1 MESKPSVFGR
11 SLQLVD
17 GDLRFDEGDFKGVS
31 GRDNFLQSLQ
41 IMIETPFA
49 TDMFNV
55 NYGFDLLSIF
65 KSPHNV
71 QLAKELIRL
80 NIVKSVSRDDRV
92 REIKEVVFDDDSRFF
107 EILPD
112 QQADENRRKRKTE
125 RRWQAVAVLETI
137 PEGEVAFKLEGAGLR
152 T

>member
-11 SLQLVD
+11 SLELFE

-41 IMIETPFA
+41 VMIETPFA
-49 TDMFNV
+49 TDIFNV
-55 NYGFDLLSIF
+55 TYGFDLLEIL

-71 QLAKELIRL
+71 RLAKELIRL
-80 NIVKSVSRDDRV
+80 NIVKTVSRDDRV
-92 REIKEVVFDDDSRFF
+92 REIKEVVFDDESRFF

-112 QQADENRRKRKTE
+112 QNADESPRKRKTE
-125 RRWQAVAVLETI
+125 RRWEAVVVLQTI
-137 PEGEVAFKLEGAGLR
+137 PEEEVAFKLEGAGL
-152 T
+152 

>member
-11 SLQLVD
+11 SLELFE

-41 IMIETPFA
+41 VMIETPFA
-49 TDMFNV
+49 TDIFNV
-55 NYGFDLLSIF
+55 TYGFDLLEIL

-71 QLAKELIRL
+71 RLAKELIRL
-80 NIVKSVSRDDRV
+80 NIVKTVSRDDRV
-92 REIKEVVFDDDSRFF
+92 REIKEVVFDDESRFF

-112 QQADENRRKRKTE
+112 QSADESRRKRKTE
-125 RRWQAVAVLETI
+125 RRWEAVVVLQTI
-137 PEGEVAFKLEGAGLR
+137 PEEEVAFKLEGAGL
-152 T
+152 